1 MESQDLDKKNN
12 QDYKEWPQV
21 AIIILNYNGWKDT
34 IECLESLRKSTYN
47 NYWLVVID
55 NGSTDDSCERII
67 EWANKKYSNSI
78 EIKDYV
84 DKNHIYCVIYNKNTA
99 ESGGIKEKEQTLSS
113 IPATKRLIL
122 INNEENL
129 GFAGG
134 CNVGIRYAMRISS
147 KYVFLL
153 NNDTVVDNHAVEKM
167 VAFLENNSDYE
178 GVTGQI
184 RYYHEPAKVWNCGG
198 KLMFYGGRR
207 YYYSGSNISKV
218 PQTSFKTITFL
229 TGCAVLFRIR
239 LFEKIGLLSERFF
252 FGEEDFDL
260 CLRMKDNG
268 FKLACANEAIIYHK
282 VGSSIENISSNKT
295 ITRIYLHYLNRFINM
310 KSRWPKFQWRI
321 WRFFYFMYICPMLW
335 VRHRIT
341 WKELWILRRMLINNS
356 NKLDQV
362 DKNTFEQAMNVNNLD
377 KNKLV

>member
-147 KYVFLL
+147 KYVFYLI
-153 NNDTVVDNHAVEKM
+153 M
-167 VAFLENNSDYE
+167 
-178 GVTGQI
+178 I
-184 RYYHEPAKVWNCGG
+184 R
-198 KLMFYGGRR
+198 
-207 YYYSGSNISKV
+207 
-218 PQTSFKTITFL
+218 
-229 TGCAVLFRIR
+229 
-239 LFEKIGLLSERFF
+239 
-252 FGEEDFDL
+252 
-260 CLRMKDNG
+260 
-268 FKLACANEAIIYHK
+268 
-282 VGSSIENISSNKT
+282 
-295 ITRIYLHYLNRFINM
+295 
-310 KSRWPKFQWRI
+310 
-321 WRFFYFMYICPMLW
+321 
-335 VRHRIT
+335 
-341 WKELWILRRMLINNS
+341 
-356 NKLDQV
+356 
-362 DKNTFEQAMNVNNLD
+362 
-377 KNKLV
+377 

>member
-1 MESQDLDKKNN
+1 MESQDLDKKYN
-12 QDYKEWPQV
+12 QDYKKWPKV
-21 AIIILNYNGWKDT
+21 VIVILNYNGWKDT

-67 EWANKKYSNSI
+67 EWANKKYANSI

-84 DKNHIYCVIYNKNTA
+84 NKDHIYCVIYNKNTA

-113 IPATKRLIL
+113 IPSAKRLIL

-184 RYYHEPAKVWNCGG
+184 RYYHEPVKVWNCGG
-198 KLMFYGGRR
+198 KLVFYGARK
-207 YYYSGSNISKV
+207 YYYAGSNVSKV
-218 PQTSFKTITFL
+218 PQNGYKTITFL
-229 TGCAVLFRIR
+229 TGCAILFRIT
-239 LFEKIGLLSERFF
+239 LFKNIGLLSEQFF
-252 FGEEDFDL
+252 FGEEDFEL
-260 CLRMKDNG
+260 CHRIKDNG
-268 FKLACANEAIIYHK
+268 FKLACVYEAIIYHK
-282 VGSSIENISSNKT
+282 VGSSIRKKSSNKT
-295 ITRIYLHYLNRFINM
+295 VARIYLHYLNRFINM

-335 VRHRIT
+335 VRYRIT
-341 WKELWILRRMLINNS
+341 WKELWILRKMLINNS
-356 NKLDQV
+356 NKLDRV
-362 DKNTFEQAMNVNNLD
+362 DKKVFEQAMKINNLG
-377 KNKLV
+377 KN